1 MVNWKVG
8 QKKTARLKHRKKK
21 MMESQ
26 KKKKIHAVEVLE
38 VEKGGNKAGALIEE
52 LMTKN
57 FLKLTKERKLQ
68 IQEVL

>member
-1 MVNWKVG
+1 
-8 QKKTARLKHRKKK
+8 

-26 KKKKIHAVEVLE
+26 KKKKKIHAVEVLE
-38 VEKGGNKAGALIEE
+38 VEKGGNKAGALTEE